1 MPSIVTVLV
10 VSKRFFFDLLPRKWL
25 GENDSLFGLA
35 HIFSK
40 EIYAT
45 TNNKGKNPFFHIYEI
60 QIELIAFVLIAM
72 FVAVSLLRRVIIIL
86 WDAPPPPSN
95 RKTTRAGIHFRLRA
109 QWKNPNLSCHLP
121 VLQWWREAPFGST
134 RTCRKHPETIDVS
147 GSTNIAGW
155 KMEHEWRCLSYW
167 KWGYSSQDDPW
178 ESE

>member
-86 WDAPPPPSN
+86 WDAPPLLATEKPPEPAFILGSGHNEKIQTFLVTFQSSN
-95 RKTTRAGIHFRLRA
+95 GEGKRLLGQRGLVENTQKRSTFRDRL
-109 QWKNPNLSCHLP
+109 
-121 VLQWWREAPFGST
+121 T
-134 RTCRKHPETIDVS
+134 
-147 GSTNIAGW
+147 
-155 KMEHEWRCLSYW
+155 
-167 KWGYSSQDDPW
+167 
-178 ESE
+178 